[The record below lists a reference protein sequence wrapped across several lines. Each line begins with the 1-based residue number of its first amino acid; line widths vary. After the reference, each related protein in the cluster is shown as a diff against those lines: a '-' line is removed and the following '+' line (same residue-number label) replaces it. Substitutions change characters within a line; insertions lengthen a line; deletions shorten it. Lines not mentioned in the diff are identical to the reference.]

1 MGFSFYKKNVE
12 YLSMNY
18 IGTKRLETE
27 RLILRKFEEKDYKDM
42 FKNYASSEKVTRF
55 LTWNA
60 YTRVEDCK
68 DFLNNFI
75 LKKYKENNDETFAW
89 AIVDKATNEVIG
101 SIDVVKFY
109 KDYEIV
115 EIGYVLSETYWNKG
129 IMSEAFKEVIN
140 YLFNEVNVHA
150 ITATHNVL
158 NPASGKVMEHNG
170 LIYIK
175 DENKIIKGKEVICK
189 RYKLINN
196 NYKR

>member
-1 MGFSFYKKNVE
+1 
-12 YLSMNY
+12 
-18 IGTKRLETE
+18 
-27 RLILRKFEEKDYKDM
+27 
-42 FKNYASSEKVTRF
+42 
-55 LTWNA
+55 
-60 YTRVEDCK
+60 
-68 DFLNNFI
+68 
-75 LKKYKENNDETFAW
+75 
-89 AIVDKATNEVIG
+89 
-101 SIDVVKFY
+101 
-109 KDYEIV
+109 
-115 EIGYVLSETYWNKG
+115 
-129 IMSEAFKEVIN
+129 MSEAFKEVIN

>member
-1 MGFSFYKKNVE
+1 
-12 YLSMNY
+12 MNY

-27 RLILRKFEEKDYKDM
+27 RLILRKFEENDYKDM
-42 FKNYASSEKVTRF
+42 FKNYGSSEKVTRF

-60 YTRVEDCK
+60 YTKEEDCK

-89 AIVDKATNEVIG
+89 AIVDKNTNEVIG
-101 SIDVVKFY
+101 SIDVVKLY
-109 KDYEIV
+109 KDYEIA

-129 IMSEAFKEVIN
+129 IMSEAFKEIIN

-196 NYKR
+196 NYRR